1 MNRIAEVTMYST
13 MYGFAGSL
21 FYITV
26 TNYTW
31 KKIKERLN
39 NVPFSTLIT
48 TIEYNPRILNPG
60 FIIGALFGYLSKKKL
75 LIDN

>member
-13 MYGFAGSL
+13 MYGFVGSL

-39 NVPFSTLIT
+39 N
-48 TIEYNPRILNPG
+48 EWKN
-60 FIIGALFGYLSKKKL
+60 FGNRTKSYL
-75 LIDN
+75 

>member
-1 MNRIAEVTMYST
+1 MNRIAEVTIYST

-31 KKIKERLN
+31 KKIKERLH

-60 FIIGALFGYLSKKKL
+60 FIIGALFGYLYKKKL
-75 LIDN
+75 LSNN